1 MFDRRTFRNTSGR
14 PKFLALPSMS
24 PRRISV
30 PVRTERFTPA
40 ERAFL
45 RAIPPYVRSLEKY
58 KAFYPVYVHAAVA
71 VYNKYNVPAN
81 LRFNWISRV
90 RNGQLERH
98 VVTKQMYSHNTPEKR
113 RFMWVT
119 KHLDKLE
126 SDVRA
131 SEQVYRVSSRV
142 LREQYG
148 LSPHA
153 FRSSNRNFNLENRI
167 KYKSARVIENQIST
181 HLKTKGLS
189 TFARGMNARNFPQNL
204 TEKII
209 RTSLNRLA

>member
-1 MFDRRTFRNTSGR
+1 MSGR
-14 PKFLALPSMS
+14 PKFLVFHDMS

-30 PVRTERFTPA
+30 PVRTEHLTPA

-45 RAIPPYVRSLEKY
+45 RAVPPYVRSLEKY
-58 KAFYPVYVHAAVA
+58 KAFYPVYAHAAVA
-71 VYNKYNVPAN
+71 VYNKYNLPKN
-81 LRFNWISRV
+81 NRFSGISRF

-98 VVTKQMYSHNTPEKR
+98 VVTKQMYSRNTPEKR
-113 RFMWVT
+113 RFIWVT

-126 SDVRA
+126 SDV
-131 SEQVYRVSSRV
+131 SKSLNPYRVSSHLLRV
-142 LREQYG
+142 QYG
-148 LSPHA
+148 LPPHPMWI
-153 FRSSNRNFNLENRI
+153 SNRNFNMENRI
-167 KYKSARVIENQIST
+167 KYKSARVIKNQIHT

-189 TFARGMNARNFPQNL
+189 TFARGMNARNFPQNM